1 MRSQAFRQPISRP
14 KVQLDIETHPLYW
27 NPNRIGAIQAPAW
40 FMDQVGGISK
50 DLDVR
55 RNAVTSKWEVWVR
68 SPRFIHPI
76 CQGWRLLFIHHDT
89 QGQVMPLDERLLGRL
104 HYIDTQ
110 NSSAKAYF
118 DRVVAEIARDKAAQV
133 KARDQETMDMAIERG
148 WDHSRI
154 QVSMRGPSNGSKF
167 STYHA

>member
-1 MRSQAFRQPISRP
+1 MRTNPFRQSIQRSQP
-14 KVQLDIETHPLYW
+14 KLDPETHPLYW
-27 NPNRIGAIQAPAW
+27 NPNRIGAIQAPSW
-40 FMDQVGGISK
+40 FMAQVESISP

-55 RNAVTSKWEVWVR
+55 LNPVTSKWEVWVR
-68 SPRFIHPI
+68 SPRFVHPF

-104 HYIDTQ
+104 HLIDTK

-118 DRVVAEIARDKAAQV
+118 DRVTSEIARE
-133 KARDQETMDMAIERG
+133 KARRERQMDQDTMDLALERG

-154 QVSMRGPSNGSKF
+154 QVSMRGQSDGSKF
-167 STYHA
+167 SKYHS